1 MMLLFL
7 ANLGS
12 LMADVFRIAYKK
24 ICCRFARD
32 RKQESPLPTPS
43 SSTTKAIETNG
54 MSKAPAAAAAASS
67 PSLTLRNTPGR
78 AVIRIDKKA
87 SALQQLV
94 KKATPLP
101 GVTESLFIT
110 LAGANSVFTRALR
123 VRKESRSVRIPVW
136 LILCSFFLYLFMGA
150 MIFAYWENWTFLDA
164 MYFVFVTV
172 STIGFGDMLPGMDDA
187 HPVHRTNKFISALVY
202 LLFGLAMVA
211 MCFDLIQLEVKRKS
225 KRLARRIGLISSM

>member
-1 MMLLFL
+1 MCSHDGKISKNVRQKVVRRFLEPNSSWRFRILGYGQVVPVTKFGRLATIFYGLFGIPMMLLFL

-32 RKQESPLPTPS
+32 RKQESEKGDPPTWGHG
-43 SSTTKAIETNG
+43 EFVHN
-54 MSKAPAAAAAASS
+54 
-67 PSLTLRNTPGR
+67 PGW
-78 AVIRIDKKA
+78 
-87 SALQQLV
+87 
-94 KKATPLP
+94 T
-101 GVTESLFIT
+101 
-110 LAGANSVFTRALR
+110 LR